1 MGVWGRWWVHDDFQ
15 EWQRWPAGLVCGR
28 WRGGWR
34 CAGWPTW
41 EWFRWRTARDE
52 NRQEKWSRGHPN
64 GRWRGRRFRRS
75 RIVRLSLTT
84 GFEVAGRRGGPV
96 RRWRRRRRLWRWR
109 WRDLTWNSRRRR
121 RWKFVCGHDGLPG
134 RRHPPGR
141 RQLPGRHEAR
151 AAEGLRRRGL
161 GLRADSASVSYVFRT
176 STLGSWR
183 RRDATSPRRRRR
195 GRGSFVTASFHTGGR
210 RRGPGR
216 RGRHRRVPG
225 GQERRREDHE
235 ARVLLRGR
243 VFTTSAGAGVNCD

>member
-1 MGVWGRWWVHDDFQ
+1 M
-15 EWQRWPAGLVCGR
+15 
-28 WRGGWR
+28 
-34 CAGWPTW
+34 
-41 EWFRWRTARDE
+41 
-52 NRQEKWSRGHPN
+52 
-64 GRWRGRRFRRS
+64 
-75 RIVRLSLTT
+75 RLSVAT
-84 GFEVAGRRGGPV
+84 GFAVAGRRGSPIRG
-96 RRWRRRRRLWRWR
+96 RWRWWSVWRWR
-109 WRDLTWNSRRRR
+109 WWDLTRNSRRRR
-121 RWKFVCGHDGLPG
+121 WWKFVCGHDGLPG
-134 RRHPPGR
+134 RRHFTRSG
-141 RQLPGRHEAR
+141 QLPGGHEAR
-151 AAEGLRRRGL
+151 AAKSLRRRGL

-243 VFTTSAGAGVNCD
+243 VFTTSSGAGVIL